1 MLLWFAL
8 IAIAGTLVALF
19 FVGDT
24 GSLAGLSGDQLA
36 SLVFLGLM
44 GTLVASGMVAGRQR
58 LGSMARQA
66 LVWAAV
72 IVALVTAYEY
82 RYELQSVAS
91 RVSAGLIPGAPI
103 ATVSADGARS
113 VTISRSQRHFA
124 TSATVNGQ
132 PLRFIVDTG
141 ASTVVLTHDN
151 ATRIGFATGDLDY
164 VVPVATANGMTRAAP
179 VSLETMD
186 VGGIARTDVDALVAE
201 PGALFENLL
210 GMNFLD
216 TLSGFE
222 VTGDRLTLRD

>member
-1 MLLWFAL
+1 MLLAFAL
-8 IAIAGTLVALF
+8 IAIAVTLAVLF
-19 FVGDT
+19 FIGDSGT
-24 GSLAGLSGDQLA
+24 LAGLSGDQVA
-36 SLVFLGLM
+36 SLVFLTLM
-44 GTLVASGMVAGRQR
+44 GTLVASGMVAGRHR

-66 LVWAAV
+66 
-72 IVALVTAYEY
+72 VAWVAIIIGLVTAYEY
-82 RYELQSVAS
+82 RFELQNVAS

-124 TSATVNGQ
+124 TSATVNGET
-132 PLRFIVDTG
+132 LRFIVDTG

-151 ATRIGFATGDLDY
+151 ARRIGFAMDDLDY

-179 VSLETMD
+179 VRLETMD
-186 VGGIARTDVDALVAE
+186 VGGIVRTDLEALVAE

-210 GMNFLD
+210 GMNYLD

-222 VTGDRLTLRD
+222 VTGDRLILRD